1 MDSDWTVLWTQRAR
15 TSYYTVL
22 DYLYENW
29 THKEMEQFTNRINL
43 VLKAIGK
50 NPRLFPSSKI
60 NKKARKAFID
70 KNNSLFYSVNSY
82 KKQIVVLNFYD
93 NRQNPKKFSIKN

>member
-1 MDSDWTVLWTQRAR
+1 MDSDWTVLWTQRAQ

-50 NPRLFPSSKI
+50 NPRLFPASKI
-60 NKKARKAFID
+60 NKKVRKAFID

-82 KKQIVVLNFYD
+82 KKQIVVLTFYD